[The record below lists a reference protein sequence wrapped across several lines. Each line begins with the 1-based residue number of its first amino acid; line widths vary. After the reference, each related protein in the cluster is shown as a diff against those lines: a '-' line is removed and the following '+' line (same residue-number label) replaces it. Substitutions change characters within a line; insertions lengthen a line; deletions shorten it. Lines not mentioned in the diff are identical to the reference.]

1 MNIYVCVICVGS
13 YWGPVCVS
21 NGKSFCI
28 ILLCLVSWSCWV
40 PTACIIII
48 MSWGTYIM
56 RVDISFLGRKIKI
69 KFTQVHSKWHIIS
82 KVRNYMLCIVIMS
95 SICCIVIMSS
105 FWGDCPLYLNISRTV
120 WVQTMILTAQ
130 TGTNDTVH
138 FSKKNFKIRPK
149 LSLIIIVMFI

>member
-1 MNIYVCVICVGS
+1 MYLCVIFVGS

-40 PTACIIII
+40 PTACII

-82 KVRNYMLCIVIMS
+82 KVT
-95 SICCIVIMSS
+95 ICCIVIMSS
-105 FWGDCPLYLNISRTV
+105 FWGYCPLYLNISRTV

-130 TGTNDTVH
+130 TGTNEVLSISLKKT
-138 FSKKNFKIRPK
+138 SKFDPSC
-149 LSLIIIVMFI
+149 L